1 MKIAVV
7 TDSNSGIT
15 QNQAGEMGVFVLPM
29 PFMIDGET
37 YFEDITLT
45 QEQFYEKLEND
56 ADISTS
62 QPSPDAV
69 MELWDQVLEEYDQL
83 IHIPMSSGL
92 SGSCQTAMMLA
103 MDEKYAG
110 KVFVVDNQRI
120 SVTLAQ
126 SVKDAQM
133 LAAQG
138 ADGAHIKK
146 RLEETKMESAIFIT
160 VDTLKY
166 LKKGGRI
173 TPAVAMIG
181 TLLKIKPVLSIFG
194 ETLDS
199 YAKARTV
206 KQAKSIM
213 VEAIQKEIAERL
225 YDPECKHTHI
235 GVAHTQN
242 AAVAEE
248 FVKELQEIFPDAD
261 FEVAPLSLSVSCHIG
276 PGSIA
281 VTATRR
287 LVEEDEVASA

>member
-1 MKIAVV
+1 MRIAVV

-15 QNQAGEMGVFVLPM
+15 QSQAKEMGVFVLPM

-37 YFEDITLT
+37 YFEDINLT

-62 QPSPDAV
+62 QPSPEAV
-69 MELWDQVLEEYDQL
+69 MKLWDEVLKEYDQL
-83 IHIPMSSGL
+83 VHIPMSSGL

-103 MDEKYAG
+103 MEDQYEG
-110 KVFVVDNQRI
+110 KVFVIDNQRI
-120 SVTLAQ
+120 SATLYQ

-133 LAAQG
+133 LAAKG

-181 TLLKIKPVLSIFG
+181 TLLKIKPILSIFG
-194 ETLDS
+194 EKLDS

-206 KQAKSIM
+206 KQAKVTM
-213 VEAIQKEIAERL
+213 VEAMIKELDERL
-225 YDPECKHTHI
+225 GDPQCKHTHL

-242 AAVAEE
+242 AQAAEE
-248 FVKELQEIFPDAD
+248 FKKELEAMFPYAD
-261 FEVAPLSLSVSCHIG
+261 VVVTPLSLSVSCHIG
-276 PGSIA
+276 PGSLAI
-281 VTATRR
+281 TATRK
-287 LVEEDEVASA
+287 LVEDDENIPA